1 MKLQVNNLEK
11 YFGEKKVLNG
21 VSFEAESG
29 KAFGFLGRNGA
40 GKTTTIRIIMD
51 VFRQNNG
58 EILLDGEKFNP
69 KKAKVGYLP
78 EERGLYSNQS
88 IYDQLFYFARLKGAK
103 RKYAKE
109 NINYWLERFGLM
121 EYKKAK
127 LGSLSKGNQQKVQ
140 IIEAI
145 LNDPDIFILDEP
157 FSGLDPVNSME
168 LRKVI
173 KEFIK
178 NGKIV
183 IFSSHQMSYVEE
195 FCEEIAIIEDGNIV
209 LDGNLKDIK
218 THESDGKLLVSSENM
233 KVTEFREKILDMGM
247 VLEAN
252 IDKDDIIIK
261 LRDNFTKNQ
270 LLQSLLDEKIEISK
284 FSDFE
289 PSLQD
294 IFVSKVG
301 VVR

>member
-51 VFRQNNG
+51 VFKPNSG
-58 EILLDGEKFNP
+58 EITIDGEKFNP
-69 KKAKVGYLP
+69 KKCKVGYLP
-78 EERGLYSNQS
+78 EERGLYSNELV
-88 IYDQLFYFARLKGAK
+88 YDQLFYFSRLKGAK
-103 RKYAKE
+103 RKEAKE
-109 NINYWLERFGLM
+109 DINYWLERFGLM
-121 EYKKAK
+121 DYRKEK
-127 LGSLSKGNQQKVQ
+127 LGTLSKGNQQKVQ

-145 LNDPDIFILDEP
+145 LNDPEIFILDEP

-178 NGKIV
+178 NDKIV

-195 FCEEIAIIEDGNIV
+195 FCEKVAIIEEGTIV
-209 LDGNLKDIK
+209 MDGNLKEIK
-218 THESDGKLLVSSENM
+218 EREAGGKILLNSSNLDVLTLREKLLD
-233 KVTEFREKILDMGM
+233 TGM
-247 VLEAN
+247 VLEAGLEG
-252 IDKDDIIIK
+252 DDVILK
-261 LRDNFTKNQ
+261 LRENVDKNQ
-270 LLQSLLDEKIEISK
+270 LLQGLLNQNIEISK
-284 FSDFE
+284 FSNFE